1 MFTLLYR
8 LAFRVGTKSLSAKKV
23 DSWMRSYIFSYIYSL
38 VKQDM
43 SYDKFFKW
51 TKKNIT
57 LTDWIYNKTKK
68 THG

>member
-1 MFTLLYR
+1 MFTLYR
-8 LAFRVGTKSLSAKKV
+8 LAFRVGTKGLSAKREG
-23 DSWMRSYIFSYIYSL
+23 SWMRSYIFSYIYSL

-43 SYDKFFKW
+43 SYDKFLKW

-68 THG
+68 THS